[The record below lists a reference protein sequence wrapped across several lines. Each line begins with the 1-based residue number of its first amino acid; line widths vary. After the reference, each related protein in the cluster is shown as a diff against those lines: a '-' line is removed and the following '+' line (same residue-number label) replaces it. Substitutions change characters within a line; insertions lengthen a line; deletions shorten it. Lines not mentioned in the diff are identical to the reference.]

1 MRLST
6 GSGSARVRVPVR
18 VIWGDR
24 DAFLET
30 GLAEASAA
38 LCDQA
43 EVFRLPHATHW
54 VQHEESDA
62 VNRLLTEFLV

>member
-6 GSGSARVRVPVR
+6 GSGSARVRVPAR